1 MKIYA
6 TDTHTPQEL
15 VDKTLKVLTPEEML
29 EEVKSLRKQHKYTA
43 KDLYLK
49 RVQNI
54 LVKLVK
60 KNHEKTK

>member
-29 EEVKSLRKQHKYTA
+29 EQVKELRKEHKFKA

-49 RVQNI
+49 RVENI
-54 LVKLVK
+54 LKSK
-60 KNHEKTK
+60 I

>member
-15 VDKTLKVLTPEEML
+15 VDKTLKVLTPQEML
-29 EEVKSLRKQHKYTA
+29 AQVKDLRKQHKFTA

-49 RVQNI
+49 RVENI
-54 LVKLVK
+54 LKSK
-60 KNHEKTK
+60 I

>member
-1 MKIYA
+1 MKINA

-15 VDKTLKVLTPEEML
+15 VEKTLKVLTPREML
-29 EEVKSLRKQHKYTA
+29 EEVKELRKKHKYTA

-54 LVKLVK
+54 LVKLV
-60 KNHEKTK
+60 